1 MTKTA
6 LDLSLEALELPS
18 SAYEK
23 AVSRYEDLGAF
34 LSSDSSIIALY
45 EPQIFVQGSFRL
57 GTAIKPL
64 MPTEPYDLDLTCELT
79 RGISKQFITQKD
91 FKDIV
96 GDSLDQYVSKRN
108 IQEAKIEKRRCWRIV
123 YQDSI
128 DFHMDVV
135 PGILIE
141 DTSSLRESMIKSNIS
156 AETASEWATLAYNIT
171 DNKRPDYSVIT
182 LDWNITNPEGYA
194 KWFEQRMEA
203 GKIISLME
211 KAHYEKIK
219 VFERKTVLQ
228 RCVQILKRHRDVMFQ
243 HGSDLKPISIIIT
256 TLAGRAYNGELT
268 LEDALTN
275 IIFKMGG
282 LVNKNGVRV
291 PNPTRPEEDFA
302 DKWKENPNLELAFN
316 RWLMQAQADFGNI
329 AGGKDLQTVISKA
342 NNSFGVRL
350 NESMFG
356 IPFTNKNVNI
366 IPNRIEIDAV
376 PPKPHM
382 WK

>member
-1 MTKTA
+1 MAKTA
-6 LDLSLEALELPS
+6 LDLSLEALELPP

-23 AVSRYEDLGAF
+23 AVSRYEDLGEF
-34 LSSDSSIIALY
+34 LSSDSSKIVLY

-64 MPTEPYDLDLTCELT
+64 VPTEPYDLDLTCKLI

-91 FKDIV
+91 FKTII
-96 GDSLDQYVSKRN
+96 GDSIDQYISKRN
-108 IQEAKIEKRRCWRIV
+108 IKEEKIEKRRCWRIE

-141 DTSSLRESMIKSNIS
+141 DTTSLRESMMKSNIS
-156 AETASEWATLAYNIT
+156 AETASEWAKLAYNIT
-171 DNKRPDYSVIT
+171 DNKRHDYSVIT
-182 LDWNITNPEGYA
+182 LDWNISNPEGYA
-194 KWFEQRMEA
+194 KWFEQRMET

-211 KAHYEKIK
+211 KAHYDKLK

-228 RCVQILKRHRDVMFQ
+228 RCVQILKRHRDVMFR
-243 HGSDLKPISIIIT
+243 HESDLKPISIIIT
-256 TLAGRAYNGELT
+256 TLAGRAYNGERI
-268 LEDALTN
+268 LEDALIN
-275 IIFKMGG
+275 IINKMGS
-282 LVNKNGVRV
+282 LINKSGVRV

-302 DKWKENPNLELAFN
+302 DKWKENPRLELTFY

-329 AGGKDLQTVISKA
+329 TSGKDLQTVISKA
-342 NNSFGVRL
+342 NSSFGVRL

-356 IPFTNKNVNI
+356 VPFINKNINI
-366 IPNRIEIDAV
+366 IPNRVEIDAA